1 VIVSLFRANINIEGD
16 SAGTLENVRLVVKLL
31 EGIMSY
37 FPPNFVRPDVAGN
50 TAKAGGFFTSV
61 YSEFIYEMRAGIS

>member
-1 VIVSLFRANINIEGD
+1 MIVSLFRANINIEGD
-16 SAGTLENVRLVVKLL
+16 SAGALENVHLVVKLL

-50 TAKAGGFFTSV
+50 TVKAGGFLSQ
-61 YSEFIYEMRAGIS
+61 FILSLYMRVE